1 MRCCMANISKKEL
14 DDLKKVELEILIDVA
29 NFCDKH
35 NLTYFLV
42 GGTLL
47 GSIRHSG
54 FIPWDDDID
63 IGMPRN
69 DYEKFIELYRSDKYY
84 LQALESDSSYWQ
96 CYAKVRKSHTLVIE
110 RVIKDLN
117 INKEIGIDIFPFDL
131 VNANN
136 YSDVKIRA
144 TLIRSIRDTIQ
155 VKKKIKGISDCHYK
169 ILTRLLKIFSVKRL
183 YKINKKLMTKDN
195 NKDSN
200 ILMCFLMDY
209 KLEKEF
215 NNKNIFYPL
224 KTGDFEGHKFKIP
237 NDYDNYLTHVYGDY
251 MKLPKKEDRV
261 THGIIKVDINKGED
275 DE

>member
-1 MRCCMANISKKEL
+1 MTSISKKEL
-14 DDLKKVELEILIDVA
+14 EDLKKVELEILIDFA

-47 GSIRHSG
+47 GSIRHKG

-63 IGMPRN
+63 VGMPRS
-69 DYEKFIELYRSDKYY
+69 DYEKFLELYSKDTKSKYY
-84 LQALESDSSYWQ
+84 VQSLETDSSYWQ

-110 RVIKDLN
+110 SAIKDLN

-131 VNANN
+131 VSANS
-136 YSDVKIRA
+136 YSDVKVRA

-155 VKKKIKGISDCHYK
+155 VKKNIKGISDCHHK
-169 ILTRLLKIFSVKRL
+169 IISLILKIFSIKRL
-183 YKINKKLMTKDN
+183 YKTNKKLMTKDN
-195 NKDSN
+195 NKDCN

-209 KLEKEF
+209 KIEKEF
-215 NNKNIFYPL
+215 NEKSIFYPL
-224 KTGDFEGHKFKIP
+224 KEGDFEGYKFKLP
-237 NDYDNYLTHVYGDY
+237 NNYDYYLTHVYGDY

-261 THGIIKVDINKGED
+261 THGIIKVDINKGEV